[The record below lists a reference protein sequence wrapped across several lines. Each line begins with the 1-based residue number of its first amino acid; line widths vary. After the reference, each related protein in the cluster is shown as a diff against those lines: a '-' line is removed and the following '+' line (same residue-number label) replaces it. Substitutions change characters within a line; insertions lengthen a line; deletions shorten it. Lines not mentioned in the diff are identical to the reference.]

1 MKNPLTKNLWLRSP
15 AACIKINQW
24 SSQRLAVLVCV
35 AMCACSMVAAAAESR
50 KSNAYAPA
58 REAPSGFDNLSN
70 GFEEQ
75 QAFDKDR
82 ATFDEV
88 ESILPEKGASEIAS
102 NVVVSAKP
110 RNHPLQAAG
119 SSSSDE
125 GSSGGLGP
133 VYNATSCASCHQNP
147 VSGSSSQISELR
159 AGHNERRKF
168 VEHPGGSL
176 VHQRAIDPLI
186 QEHVVAADRIRSLRM
201 STSVLGSGFIE
212 MIPDEEI
219 RRIQK
224 TQLRGLQG
232 TIAIV
237 PVAVKGK
244 KTGEDQFQ
252 FEFVERAGRFGWKC
266 QEASLINFSAGAY
279 LNEMGITSPLNP
291 DENSS
296 DGNSVAQFDKVKD
309 PEDKVDASD
318 PDNTGHPF
326 GDDVKAF
333 ARFMRSTKVPPRGHS
348 VVDAE
353 LVQKGERIFR
363 DLDLDIPNRKKLGCA
378 VCHRPDYTTP
388 KVGTQIRPFND
399 DAKAASDLE
408 TVPEALAGKMIHP
421 FSDFMLHDIGTGDG
435 IVQTQHAQRPPRGM
449 RRANLLR
456 ADLLG
461 ASLPGEP
468 VAPAPKIAAAEGV
481 KVDDGQI
488 TANMIR
494 TAPLWG
500 LRVRPQMLHDG
511 RALTVE
517 EAIRAHKVKGCD
529 GKTKVDLPRNYDK
542 LTPDKKT
549 ALQAFLNSL

>member
-1 MKNPLTKNLWLRSP
+1 MVSP
-15 AACIKINQW
+15 
-24 SSQRLAVLVCV
+24 
-35 AMCACSMVAAAAESR
+35 AAESR
-50 KSNAYAPA
+50 KSNANPPA

-70 GFEEQ
+70 GFAEQ

-82 ATFDEV
+82 ETFEEV
-88 ESILPEKGASEIAS
+88 ESILPEKAASEIAS

-110 RNHPLQAAG
+110 RNHSLQAAG
-119 SSSSDE
+119 SRSSDE

-147 VSGSSSQISELR
+147 VSGSSSQIAELR
-159 AGHNERRKF
+159 AGHNEKRKF

-186 QEHVVAADRIRSLRM
+186 QEHVIPGDRIRTLRM
-201 STSVLGSGFIE
+201 STTVLGTGFIE
-212 MIPDEEI
+212 VIPDEEI
-219 RRIQK
+219 RCTQK
-224 TQLRGLQG
+224 RQPRGLQG

-291 DENSS
+291 EENTS
-296 DGNSVAQFDKVKD
+296 DGLSVSQFDKVKD
-309 PEDKVDASD
+309 PEDEVDANE
-318 PDNTGHPF
+318 PDNKAHPF

-363 DLDLDIPNRKKLGCA
+363 DLDPDVPNRKKLGCA

-388 KVGTQIRPFND
+388 KTGTQIRPFNNE
-399 DAKAASDLE
+399 AKPASDLE
-408 TVPEALAGKMIHP
+408 TVPEALADKIIHP

-435 IVQTQHAQRPPRGM
+435 IVQTQHAQHAPRGM

-456 ADLLG
+456 SDMVG
-461 ASLPGEP
+461 ASFPGEP
-468 VAPAPKIAAAEGV
+468 VAPAPKIAAANDV
-481 KVDDGQI
+481 KLDESQI

-542 LTPDKKT
+542 LPLDKKA
-549 ALQAFLNSL
+549 ALRAFLNSL